1 MMKRLLAGTILALP
15 LSIASLPS
23 QASAA
28 QIIVRPLVHSNN
40 VVVRP
45 RPVIH
50 EKLIPGHW
58 EQTKHGRRWVPAHY
72 VRV

>member
-1 MMKRLLAGTILALP
+1 MKRFLFGTLLALP
-15 LSIASLPS
+15 LAVASLPS

-28 QIIVRPLVHSNN
+28 QIIVRPVVHRN

-45 RPVIH
+45 RPVVH
-50 EKLIPGHW
+50 QKLIPGHW
-58 EQTKHGRRWVPAHY
+58 EQTRYGRRWVPAHY